1 MKRLKLLEENLLWF
15 VLGTSVLGLVFPPL
29 GEALFP
35 AVSPMLAALMFFI
48 SLTFDASAVKRVLKR
63 PGWQV
68 LATFLVY
75 GPMAL
80 AGALIGRM
88 FFGSGNL
95 AVGQALV
102 GVLPTDVSAPLLVL
116 LGRGNVALAAVLN
129 AVNTALAPFVVAP
142 LFLLLTGVRLEVP
155 LAELMLELA
164 LVILVPLVAGV
175 FLRSRFPEKTAG
187 LDPLYSFGSS
197 LAYLLLLLAVVG
209 PNAQTILEY
218 GAYGVLI
225 FAAQLAL
232 NLIGYALGG
241 AAGLLAS
248 DRQTRIALLF
258 TVSKKEFSIAAAVV
272 ATSGL
277 PEEILI
283 PAVFYAVAQMIT
295 SPLAV
300 RLLNRQTAGREP

>member
-15 VLGTSVLGLVFPPL
+15 VLGTAFLGLVFPPL

-48 SLTFDASAVKRVLKR
+48 SLTFDASSVKRVLRK

-68 LATFLVY
+68 LATVLVY

-80 AGALIGRM
+80 AGAIIGRM

-102 GVLPTDVSAPLLVL
+102 GALPTDVSAPLLVL

-142 LFLLLTGVRLEVP
+142 LLVLLTGVDFEVP
-155 LAELMLELA
+155 IAGLMLELA
-164 LVILVPLVAGV
+164 LVIILPLVAGV
-175 FLRSRFPEKTAG
+175 FLRSRFPERVARF
-187 LDPLYSFGSS
+187 DPLYSFGSS

-209 PNAQTILEY
+209 PNAQTILGY
-218 GAYGVLI
+218 GAYAVVI

-232 NLIGYALGG
+232 NLTGYALG
-241 AAGLLAS
+241 ATTRWITA
-248 DRQTRIALLF
+248 DRQTQIAFLF

-272 ATSGL
+272 AASGL
-277 PEEILI
+277 PEEVLI
-283 PAVFYAVAQMIT
+283 PAVFYAVAQMVT
-295 SPLAV
+295 SPLVV
-300 RLLNRQTAGREP
+300 RLLGRREPGA